1 TGTIAELVEHFQS
14 PVHATTVRRRVAAGM
29 SLRDALLTPRQQ
41 PKPGRRHPWNRPTC
55 DFAQVAVSQQVQ
67 P

>member
-1 TGTIAELVEHFQS
+1 MTRQS
-14 PVHATTVRRRVAAGM
+14 DIFAAG
-29 SLRDALLTPRQQ
+29 AQRQQ